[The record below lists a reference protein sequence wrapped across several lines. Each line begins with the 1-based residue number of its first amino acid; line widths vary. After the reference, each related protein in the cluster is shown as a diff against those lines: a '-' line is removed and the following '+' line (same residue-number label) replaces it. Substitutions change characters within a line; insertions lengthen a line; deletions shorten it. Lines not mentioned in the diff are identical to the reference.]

1 MFLHQMDNSIGND
14 IYNAT
19 IYRECDCQQHL
30 HKGFEFIH
38 ALNGNTQ
45 ISVGSKKYV
54 LKKGESLM
62 ILPYQIHSLHAQ
74 SQSDIFVAVF
84 SGSQVES
91 FARLMQGKEA
101 KDARFQIEKSTL
113 DFISN
118 NLMGVNSETGDYDVG
133 KVAIPDTLTLK
144 SCIYAICAQF
154 YKNSSFVQKSTDN
167 KLFFELLNYI
177 ENNYA
182 SDISLN
188 TLSGELG
195 YDYRYLSRQFN
206 SVFKVN
212 FKTLVNQY
220 RCEKAKQLIMSTNDT
235 ISDIALESGFQSV
248 RSFNRVFLA
257 QTGKKP
263 TDIRRQ
269 R

>member
-1 MFLHQMDNSIGND
+1 MFFHQMHNSIGND

-19 IYRECDCQQHL
+19 IYRGYDWLQHL

-38 ALNGNTQ
+38 ALNGSTQ

-62 ILPYQIHSLHAQ
+62 VLPYQIHTLHAQ

-84 SGSQVES
+84 SGSYAES
-91 FARLMQGKEA
+91 FTRLMQGKEA
-101 KDARFQIEKSTL
+101 KDARFQIEKTTL
-113 DFISN
+113 SFIAS
-118 NLMGVNSETGDYDVG
+118 NLMGVNSENGEYSVG
-133 KVAIPDTLTLK
+133 RVAIPDTLTLK
-144 SCIYAICAQF
+144 ACIYAICAQF
-154 YKNSSFVQKSTDN
+154 YKNSTFVEKSTDN

-177 ENNYA
+177 ENNYT

-188 TLSGELG
+188 TLSSELG
-195 YDYRYLSRQFN
+195 YDYHYLSQQFN

-220 RCEKAKQLIMSTNDT
+220 RCEKAKQLIISTNNT
-235 ISDIALESGFQSV
+235 LSDIALESGFQSV

-263 TDIRRQ
+263 TDIRKQ
-269 R
+269 K